1 MTQPARSSFDTL
13 IVGGGPAGLTAALY
27 LARFRRKVLV
37 INAGKSRAA
46 LIPVSHNH
54 PGFFGIGGQSLLE
67 KMAQHALRF
76 GATIEQGTVE
86 ELQSDGG
93 GFIARCA
100 DRAIAARTVVLATGI
115 KDIEPELEGRDTA
128 LASGVLRYCPVCD
141 GYEAIGK
148 TIAVVGKLA
157 DVRAKALFLRTY
169 SDRVSILAT
178 DGGTEDLELK
188 ERGVQVLSGPS
199 SMRFNG
205 NGVDVRLPSR
215 EVRQFDA
222 LYAGLGCRV
231 HSDLATSLG
240 AECVQGG
247 CLKVDGHQQ
256 TTVCG
261 LYATGDVVSDLHQL
275 CVAECHAAI
284 AATAI
289 HNSLPTNFEAGDEPH
304 VERL

>member
-13 IVGGGPAGLTAALY
+13 IIGGGPAGLTAALY
-27 LARFRRKVLV
+27 LARFRRSVLV
-37 INAGKSRAA
+37 IDAGKSRAA
-46 LIPVSHNH
+46 LIPMSHNH
-54 PGFFGIGGQSLLE
+54 PGFSGIGGQALLK

-76 GATIEQGTVE
+76 GAKIEQGAVD
-86 ELQSDGG
+86 ELQRDGR

-100 DRAIAARTVVLATGI
+100 DRTIAAPTVVLATGI
-115 KDIEPELEGRDTA
+115 KDVEPELEGRDAA

-148 TIAVVGKLA
+148 NIAVVGKLS
-157 DVRAKALFLRTY
+157 DVRTKALFLRTY

-178 DGGTEDLELK
+178 GGGTGDPELEEK
-188 ERGVQVLSGPS
+188 GVQILPAPS

-215 EVRQFDA
+215 EVQQFDA

-231 HSDLATSLG
+231 HSDLARSLG

-247 CLKVDGHQQ
+247 CLNVDEHQQ

-261 LYATGDVVSDLHQL
+261 LYAAGDVVSDLHQL

-289 HNSLPTNFEAGDEPH
+289 HNSMPANLEDGSEPH
-304 VERL
+304 AA